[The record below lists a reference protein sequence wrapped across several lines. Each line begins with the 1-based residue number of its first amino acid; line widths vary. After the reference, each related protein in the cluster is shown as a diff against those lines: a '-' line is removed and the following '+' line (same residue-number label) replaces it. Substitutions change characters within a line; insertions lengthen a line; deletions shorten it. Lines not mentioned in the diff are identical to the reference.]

1 MTAKEL
7 IDYLKTV
14 DDNAEITVVDWYQNN
29 TYNIADIRTCEDK
42 SSEYYRKFVDI
53 AIKI

>member
-14 DDNAEITVVDWYQNN
+14 DENAEIAVVDWDQNN

-42 SSEYYRKFVDI
+42 SSEHYLKFVDLV
-53 AIKI
+53 IKI

>member
-14 DDNAEITVVDWYQNN
+14 DENAEISIVDVDQNN
-29 TYNIADIRTCEDK
+29 QYDIVDIRTCEDK
-42 SSEYYRKFVDI
+42 TSEHYLKYVDLV
-53 AIKI
+53 IKI